1 MDSDPSQAAP
11 AALQVG
17 DTAPDFSL
25 PDQDGVIVS
34 LSELRGRRV
43 ILYCYPAAGTPGC
56 TLESCD
62 FRDQTPSLETA
73 GMVVL
78 GLSPDGLDALRRF
91 KKTYHLPFQLLS
103 DPSHTTLAAY
113 GAWGPRTRY
122 GRSSEGLIRST
133 FVIGEGGQ
141 IEAVYRN
148 IRALGHVKRLVKD
161 LQIAPTS

>member
-1 MDSDPSQAAP
+1 MDSQPGHTALP
-11 AALQVG
+11 ALQVG

-25 PDQDGVIVS
+25 PDQDGVVAS

-62 FRDQTPSLETA
+62 FRDQSPSLETA
-73 GMVVL
+73 GVLVL

-122 GRSSEGLIRST
+122 GRTSEGLIRST
-133 FVIGEGGQ
+133 FIIDENGQ
-141 IEAVYRN
+141 IEAAYRN
-148 IRALGHVKRLVKD
+148 VRALGHVKRLVKD
-161 LQIAPTS
+161 LQITPTS